1 MNDSS
6 GDSGCN
12 GCEDGGKL
20 GVCAPSILGV
30 YGEGTVMSTCIGF
43 SACFY
48 FGVAG
53 VGLRRFLEL
62 WACFDSGVELS
73 VS

>member
-1 MNDSS
+1 MVPVVIVVAM
-6 GDSGCN
+6 
-12 GCEDGGKL
+12 GGKL

-30 YGEGTVMSTCIGF
+30 YGEGMVMSTCIGF

-53 VGLRRFLEL
+53 VGVR
-62 WACFDSGVELS
+62 
-73 VS
+73 